1 MLYIIWLAI
10 IQLYSF
16 DKKSMTKSHALGIR
30 ITCIMLILGK
40 LNISRYY
47 QQSQLTNFFHNN
59 P

>member
-1 MLYIIWLAI
+1 MFYVIWLVI

-40 LNISRYY
+40 LINPKYVF
-47 QQSQLTNFFHNN
+47 QLQFLIDPST
-59 P
+59 

>member
-30 ITCIMLILGK
+30 ITCIMLMLEELNVLAQGRDACGSSLGA
-40 LNISRYY
+40 
-47 QQSQLTNFFHNN
+47 QC
-59 P
+59 